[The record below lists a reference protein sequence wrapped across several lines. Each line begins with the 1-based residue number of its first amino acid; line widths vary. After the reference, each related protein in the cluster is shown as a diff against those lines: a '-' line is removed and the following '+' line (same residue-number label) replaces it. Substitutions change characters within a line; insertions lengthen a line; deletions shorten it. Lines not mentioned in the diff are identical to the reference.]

1 MRAFLANATR
11 EMRAA
16 AAAAADD
23 DDYYALAQPTATALA
38 KGLYALQLRPWLEA
52 LGRGRVK
59 VLRADALFAAPERAL
74 NDVLRW
80 LGLAP
85 FERGALAARGD
96 GALFTRA
103 RGSGGRAAEV
113 ADGDDGCHAR
123 ARALFLRDEDVNAL
137 RAWYAPHNAELAR
150 LLALHGVPFEPWAE
164 LPDNTA
170 RRRRRRR

>member
-1 MRAFLANATR
+1 MLYVALAYWQTKWWPLAIINTAAFLAMDGVHAC
-11 EMRAA
+11 
-16 AAAAADD
+16 
-23 DDYYALAQPTATALA
+23 
-38 KGLYALQLRPWLEA
+38 

-59 VLRADALFAAPERAL
+59 VLRAEALFAAPEAAL
-74 NDVLRW
+74 NGVLAW
-80 LGLAP
+80 LALPP
-85 FERGALAARGD
+85 FERGALAPER

-113 ADGDDGCHAR
+113 ADGDDGGRAR
-123 ARALFLRDEDVNAL
+123 ARALCLRDEDVNAL

-164 LPDNTA
+164 VPDNTA